1 MPARSLFRGLL
12 WTLVGLLLVAHVG
25 GGWYFSSE
33 LIADG
38 FIPDPS
44 PVVTP
49 VGDYE
54 IVEVSYQTPLGQMD
68 AFHLPASGTTW
79 VIHVHGKGATPDE
92 AEYLFGPL
100 QKAGYPQLSIS
111 YRNDENQPLDP
122 SGYYQ
127 YGTTEWEDIRGAME
141 FAQANG
147 AKGVVFSGF
156 STGSSHVLSF
166 LYRHNFDEI
175 QGLILD
181 APNIDMG
188 DTVDFAASQR
198 DMPVLPMKVPPTI
211 TWVAKFITSLRIG
224 VNWKAIDYIDKAQT
238 SLRAPVLIHH
248 GADDQTVP
256 VTQSI
261 AFVEAAPDL
270 VRLIQVSGAGHV
282 ESYETDPEK
291 YVEDVLSFLQEIG

>member
-1 MPARSLFRGLL
+1 MSARSFFRGVL
-12 WTLVGLLLVAHVG
+12 WTLVALVLVAHVG

-33 LIADG
+33 LIDDG
-38 FIPDPS
+38 FVPTPS

-49 VGDYE
+49 VGDYQV
-54 IVEVSYQTPLGQMD
+54 VEVSYQTSLGQMD
-68 AFHLPASGTTW
+68 ALHLPASGTTW
-79 VIHVHGKGATPDE
+79 VIHVHGKGGTPDE
-92 AEYLFGPL
+92 AEHLFGPL
-100 QKAGYPQLSIS
+100 QKAGYPQLSIT

-147 AKGVVFSGF
+147 ADRVVFSGF

-175 QGLILD
+175 RGLIFD

-198 DMPVLPMKVPPTI
+198 DMPVVPMKVPPTI
-211 TWVAKFITSLRIG
+211 TWVAKFMTSLRIG
-224 VNWKAIDYIDKAQT
+224 VNWKAIDYIEKAQA
-238 SLRAPVLIHH
+238 SLRVPVLIHH

-261 AFVEAAPDL
+261 AFAEAAPDL

-291 YVEDVLSFLQEIG
+291 YLEDVLSFLREIG